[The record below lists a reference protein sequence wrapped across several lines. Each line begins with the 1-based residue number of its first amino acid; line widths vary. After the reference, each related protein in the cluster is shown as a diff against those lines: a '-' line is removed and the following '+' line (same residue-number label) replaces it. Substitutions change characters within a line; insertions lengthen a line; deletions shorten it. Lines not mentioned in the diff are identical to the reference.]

1 MKKRVRRL
9 IICGLIFAA
18 ALVSGEMIPEQLI
31 YAEVGR
37 KAVFAVAYV
46 ASAYKVLFKAAR
58 NIRYGK
64 IFDENFL
71 MAVASIGAFLIGE
84 YAEAVAV
91 MLFYQVGE
99 VFEDY
104 AVGKSR
110 KSIAELMNIRPDYA
124 NLKQEDGTVKK
135 TVPDQVRPG
144 DTIIIRPGEKVPLD
158 GVVMAG
164 TSMVDTAALTG
175 EPVPREVSAGSE
187 ILSGCINL
195 SGLLE
200 VSVTKEFEG
209 STVNRI
215 LELVESAISRK
226 ARTENFITRF
236 AAVYTPMVVAAAA
249 ALVIVP
255 PLVVS
260 GADFSDWL
268 YRALNFLVV
277 SCPCALV
284 ISVPLGFF
292 GGIGAASRIGVL
304 VKGSNYLEA
313 AAHTEYVVFDKTGTL
328 TEGVFEVKKVVSAGK
343 LSPEEI
349 LDIAASAESQ
359 SNHPAARSVMKAWR
373 EGFGQ
378 GGVQNACGKLLEPA
392 CVEEMAGLGLLAE
405 IKGHKVLVGNS
416 KLMVLKGVEFCQAG
430 ETETI
435 VYVAVDGSC
444 EGYIL
449 MGDRLKADGE
459 AAVAGLEAA
468 GITTVMLT
476 GDSRG
481 PAEEA
486 GRMLGISRVF
496 AQLLPED
503 KVRKVEDLLAIK
515 SPKCKLLF
523 VGDGI
528 NDAPV
533 LARADV
539 GVAMGGL
546 GSDAAIEA
554 ADVVIMDDQPS
565 KVLDLI
571 MIAKKTISIVRQ
583 NIAFA
588 LGVKA
593 LVLLLS
599 ALGFANMWAAV
610 FADVG
615 VSVIAIV
622 NSMRALKHHSRA

>member
-9 IICGLIFAA
+9 SICGLIFAA